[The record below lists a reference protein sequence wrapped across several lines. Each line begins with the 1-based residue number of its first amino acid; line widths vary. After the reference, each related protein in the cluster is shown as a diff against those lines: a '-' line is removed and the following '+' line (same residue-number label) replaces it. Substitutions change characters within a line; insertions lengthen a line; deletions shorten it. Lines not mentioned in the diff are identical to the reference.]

1 MSEGPCRFCDAGL
14 REGGRDCYVGS
25 MPSPAGH
32 LLAGAA
38 IAWAAE
44 SLGPLRTRAEDH
56 AGRAPTASA
65 MTPLVIASAALA
77 LVPDVDI
84 LLASHRTY
92 THSIGAAGLAA
103 LAGGVVAR
111 ALGAPGVAIG
121 LTCGLVVAS
130 HILLDWLGR
139 DGSTP
144 RGLMALWPLSAAY
157 FYSGIDLFTDI
168 SRRYWKPEE
177 FFLKNAVSIAREVAI
192 LGPVVALAWWAR
204 SRVVASRRTSATRPG
219 PSP

>member
-1 MSEGPCRFCDAGL
+1 MLEGHGRFCHAGL
-14 REGGRDCYVGS
+14 REGGRDCYVGI

-32 LLAGAA
+32 LLAGVA

-44 SLGPLRTRAEDH
+44 VFGTLRTRQEDH
-56 AGRAPTASA
+56 VGRMPTASV
-65 MTPLVIASAALA
+65 MTPLVLACAALA
-77 LVPDVDI
+77 LAPDLDI

-92 THSIGAAGLAA
+92 THSIAAAGLAA
-103 LAGGVVAR
+103 LAGGGVAR
-111 ALGAPGVAIG
+111 ALGAPGVATG

-157 FYSGIDLFTDI
+157 FYSGIDLFADI

-177 FFLKNAVSIAREVAI
+177 FILKNAVSIAREIVI
-192 LGPVVALAWWAR
+192 LGPVVVLAWWAR
-204 SRVVASRRTSATRPG
+204 QRGIANRRTSAERPA

>member
-1 MSEGPCRFCDAGL
+1 MRGTGAGPDL
-14 REGGRDCYVGS
+14 
-25 MPSPAGH
+25 
-32 LLAGAA
+32 
-38 IAWAAE
+38 
-44 SLGPLRTRAEDH
+44 
-56 AGRAPTASA
+56 
-65 MTPLVIASAALA
+65 
-77 LVPDVDI
+77 DI

-111 ALGAPGVAIG
+111 ALGAPGVATG

-157 FYSGIDLFTDI
+157 FYSGIDLFADI

-177 FFLKNAVSIAREVAI
+177 FILKNAVSIAREIAI

-204 SRVVASRRTSATRPG
+204 SAAFGAAGGPRVVEAEARP
-219 PSP
+219 PSPEALSPEPLSP

>member
-1 MSEGPCRFCDAGL
+1 MPEGHCRFCDAGL
-14 REGGRDCYVGS
+14 REGGRDCYVGN

-44 SLGPLRTRAEDH
+44 SFGPLRARAEDH
-56 AGRAPTASA
+56 VGRVPTASA
-65 MTPLVIASAALA
+65 MTPLVLACAALA
-77 LVPDVDI
+77 LAPDLDI

-92 THSIGAAGLAA
+92 THSIAAAGLAA
-103 LAGGVVAR
+103 LAGGVFAR
-111 ALGAPGVAIG
+111 ALGAPGVATG

-157 FYSGIDLFTDI
+157 FYSGIDLFADI

-177 FFLKNAVSIAREVAI
+177 FILKNAVSIAREIVI

-204 SRVVASRRTSATRPG
+204 QRGVASRRTSA
-219 PSP
+219 

>member
-1 MSEGPCRFCDAGL
+1 MPEGHCRFCDAGL

-32 LLAGAA
+32 LLAGVA

-44 SLGPLRTRAEDH
+44 SFGTLRARAEDH
-56 AGRAPTASA
+56 VGRTPAASA
-65 MTPLVIASAALA
+65 MTPLVLACAALA
-77 LVPDVDI
+77 LAPDVDI

-111 ALGAPGVAIG
+111 ALGAPGVATG
-121 LTCGLVVAS
+121 FTCGLVVAS

-157 FYSGIDLFTDI
+157 FYSGIDLFADI
-168 SRRYWKPEE
+168 SRRYWKPDE
-177 FFLKNAVSIAREVAI
+177 FIFKNAVSIAWEIVI
-192 LGPVVALAWWAR
+192 LGPVAALAWWAR
-204 SRVVASRRTSATRPG
+204 TRVVASRRTSA
-219 PSP
+219 